1 MTDYATVY
9 DVRERTGNPE
19 DASVDRVCKVLLDR
33 AATPR
38 TDHPDAHLDGTM
50 ATVVD
55 RYGDAVVQEVI
66 HRIPSTASCFGR
78 PLQITMWRHWMEF
91 ESGRSQR
98 RFSVS

>member
-1 MTDYATVY
+1 
-9 DVRERTGNPE
+9 
-19 DASVDRVCKVLLDR
+19 
-33 AATPR
+33 
-38 TDHPDAHLDGTM
+38 M

-66 HRIPSTASCFGR
+66 HRILVDGVRFGR